1 MRLETAVSQV
11 KRHCTFKAPWIA
23 VTVYCKFGRRR
34 ENRNNIYIYICNT
47 STRKANRKRDA
58 NK

>member
-34 ENRNNIYIYICNT
+34 ESRNNIYIYMQYI
-47 STRKANRKRDA
+47 
-58 NK
+58 NKKSKQKKGCK